1 MLPEM
6 DSNQFENLYSSALFH
21 KLSFHSS
28 FLQLFVVLRDL
39 QTLTLA
45 HIYTNLHSRSFV
57 QSHFLK
63 PSCAVKPRQD
73 SGVEDLEGR

>member
-1 MLPEM
+1 MPSEM

-45 HIYTNLHSRSFV
+45 HIYKNLHSASFV
-57 QSHFLK
+57 QSLFSKTQLC
-63 PSCAVKPRQD
+63 SETETRLWC
-73 SGVEDLEGR
+73 GRS